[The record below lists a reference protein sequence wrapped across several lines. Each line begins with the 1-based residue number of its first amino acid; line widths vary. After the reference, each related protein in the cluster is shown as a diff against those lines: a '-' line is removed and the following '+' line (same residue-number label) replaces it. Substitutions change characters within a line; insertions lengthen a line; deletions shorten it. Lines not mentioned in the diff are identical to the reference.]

1 MFSALEI
8 FALVVIAVAL
18 IKLIFILIKP
28 RAWINFAGKL
38 YTWPVLTIII
48 SLAAAGFVLNA
59 LIIAGITIIQIFA
72 VMLFVALLSASMIAV
87 YAKDFMLMAMKLVKD
102 RKFLKKAWL
111 PILVWL
117 ALIIWAIMALFA

>member
-72 VMLFVALLSASMIAV
+72 VMLFIALLSASMIAV